1 MTKKITA
8 GISAIGTY
16 APEKLLT
23 NQDLEKM
30 MDTSDEW
37 IKTRTGIERRHI
49 TADGEFASG
58 VAIKSV
64 ENLIERYG
72 KESLEDVGLVILA
85 TSAPDAIFPAT
96 AAMVQAHFGLN
107 AGAFDLL
114 IACPGWLYG
123 LSVAKGFV
131 ESGQLKKVLVIGA
144 EAVSKIMDYE
154 DRSTAILFGD
164 GGGAAIVEAVD
175 EPYGIKSVVLGSD
188 GKGARH
194 LGKSYVA
201 DKLPDGTPM
210 TDKPFMNGPEVFKF
224 AVRIMPKA
232 SLEALEKA
240 GLSVDDIDMFV
251 PHQAN
256 ARIIEAAAQKLG
268 IAMEKVVMNVNEYG
282 NTSTASIPLALVDGM
297 ADGRIK
303 KGDTLVFVS
312 FGSGLSWAS
321 MVITWAID

>member
-1 MTKKITA
+1 MTKNIRAGITA
-8 GISAIGTY
+8 IGAY
-16 APEKLLT
+16 APERILSNK
-23 NQDLEKM
+23 DLEKM

-37 IKTRTGIERRHI
+37 IRTRTGIERRHI
-49 TADGEFASG
+49 AAEDEFASSI
-58 VAIKSV
+58 AIKSI
-64 ENLIERYG
+64 ENLIARHG
-72 KESLEDVGLVILA
+72 KASLEDVGLVIFA

-96 AAMVQAHFGLN
+96 ASLVQAHFGLN

-131 ESGQLKKVLVIGA
+131 ESGQFKKVLVIGA
-144 EAVSKIMDYE
+144 EAVSKIMDYS

-164 GGGAAIVEAVD
+164 GGGAAIVEAVP
-175 EPYGIKSVVLGSD
+175 EPYGIQSVVLGSD
-188 GKGARH
+188 GNGAKH
-194 LGKSYVA
+194 LGKALVA
-201 DKLPDGTPM
+201 NKLPDGTPM
-210 TDKPFMNGPEVFKF
+210 GEKPFMNGPEVFKF

-232 SLEALEKA
+232 SLEALAKA
-240 GLSVDDIDMFV
+240 GLGIDDIDMFV

-256 ARIIEAAAQKLG
+256 ARIIEAAAERLG
-268 IAMEKVVMNVNEYG
+268 VAKEKVIINVNEYG
-282 NTSTASIPLALVDGM
+282 NTSTASIQLALMDGM

>member
-1 MTKKITA
+1 MAKKITA
-8 GISAIGTY
+8 GISAIGAY
-16 APEKLLT
+16 APKKILT

-37 IKTRTGIERRHI
+37 IKSRTGIERRHI
-49 TADGEFASG
+49 TADGEFASS

-72 KESLEDVGLVILA
+72 RESLEDVGLVILA

-96 AAMVQAHFGLN
+96 ASMVQAHFALN

-131 ESGQLKKVLVIGA
+131 ESGQIKKVLVIGA

-164 GGGAAIVEAVD
+164 GGGAAIVEAVA
-175 EPYGIKSVVLGSD
+175 EPYGIKSIILGSD
-188 GKGARH
+188 GTGAKN
-194 LGKSYVA
+194 LGKRFVA
-201 DKLPDGTPM
+201 DRLPDGTPM

-240 GLSVDDIDMFV
+240 GLRVEDIDMFV

-256 ARIIEAAAQKLG
+256 ARIIEAAAQRLG
-268 IAMEKVVMNVNEYG
+268 IAKEKVIINVNEYG